1 MLPAAIP
8 VMVWSF
14 ACETMFVETQNGFMV
29 MNKTKMLAQRIAAF
43 LQKTGATFCDSCL
56 IERLMIASRASF
68 RAALETEGFAVR
80 VGLCPDCK
88 TRKQVI
94 TCRPKG
100 SKDAAKDIAA

>member
-1 MLPAAIP
+1 MGLASGAPR
-8 VMVWSF
+8 
-14 ACETMFVETQNGFMV
+14 TKRQLFVETPTGKKV
-29 MNKTKMLAQRIAAF
+29 MTKPQILAQRIAAF

-80 VGLCPDCK
+80 DGVCPDCK

-100 SKDAAKDIAA
+100 AKDAAKDIAA